1 MDTQLVRLDEPYNI
15 ICGKM
20 GKIGLHI
27 ATLIVVKEK
36 FTGVPEG
43 LNMSDTLFV
52 GSYPVVD
59 NPNKTG
65 GDVWMDTELKECLVM
80 GHKGDSVSLYGL
92 KKFMEYND
100 KHRGRQFLSSIL
112 LRFHMYL
119 TMWKSHFFLDT
130 DKNGKK
136 IIDYEVRLKFEDK
149 NGGVSCMVYSTEDS
163 RFYFY
168 EYFENEPPF
177 NGVLT
182 NHEAADSIAKLR
194 DNYLMILSNVGLRS
208 ITFSTS
214 DTNYQWFVDR
224 LNGKKEDE

>member
-1 MDTQLVRLDEPYNI
+1 MNTQLVRLDAPYNI
-15 ICGKM
+15 ICGKG

-43 LNMSDTLFV
+43 LKMSDTLFV

-59 NPNKTG
+59 NPLETK
-65 GDVWMDTELKECLVM
+65 GDVWMDSELKECLVV
-80 GHKGDSVSLYGL
+80 GNKEEPVSLYEL

-100 KHRGRQFLSSIL
+100 KHRGSKFLGAIL
-112 LRFHMYL
+112 TRFSFL
-119 TMWKSHFFLDT
+119 LDIWKSCFILDT

-136 IIDYEVRLKFEDK
+136 IIDYEVHLKFEDK
-149 NGGVSCMVYSTEDS
+149 NDGESCMVYSTADS

-168 EYFENEPPF
+168 EYFENKPPF

-182 NHEAADSIAKLR
+182 NYEAADSMAKLR
-194 DNYLMILSNVGLRS
+194 DYYLMVLSADGLRS
-208 ITFSTS
+208 ITFSTY

-224 LNGKKEDE
+224 LNRKKEDE